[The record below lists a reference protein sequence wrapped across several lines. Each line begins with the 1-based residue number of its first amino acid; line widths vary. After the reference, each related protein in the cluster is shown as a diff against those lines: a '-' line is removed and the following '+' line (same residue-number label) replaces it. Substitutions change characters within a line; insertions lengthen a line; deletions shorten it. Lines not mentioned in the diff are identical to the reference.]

1 MLTNWK
7 ACVSV
12 AIQSAIITWTV
23 VYLLFWI
30 ISFGPTPL
38 DILLLWLLSMPI
50 ALVLGVVAGLLS
62 CGGQNKKSPVFIRI
76 LTVSGIVIGIVV
88 AIIVSNSLINN
99 LVAPDNR
106 LAYNIVAGISVLIGG
121 VIVQLLLVISA
132 MVLHRLAGYFA
143 N

>member
-1 MLTNWK
+1 MLTREVKVLTNWK

-76 LTVSGIVIGIVV
+76 LTVGGIVIGIVV
-88 AIIVSNSLINN
+88 AIIVSNSLR
-99 LVAPDNR
+99 V
-106 LAYNIVAGISVLIGG
+106 G
-121 VIVQLLLVISA
+121 
-132 MVLHRLAGYFA
+132 HR
-143 N
+143 